1 MIVWR
6 QNEEV
11 NVFRCGENEQTVL
24 VEGDVH
30 TPDGLAVD
38 WIHDLLF
45 WTDGALDTVCYHSLF
60 N

>member
-1 MIVWR
+1 M
-6 QNEEV
+6 
-11 NVFRCGENEQTVL
+11 L